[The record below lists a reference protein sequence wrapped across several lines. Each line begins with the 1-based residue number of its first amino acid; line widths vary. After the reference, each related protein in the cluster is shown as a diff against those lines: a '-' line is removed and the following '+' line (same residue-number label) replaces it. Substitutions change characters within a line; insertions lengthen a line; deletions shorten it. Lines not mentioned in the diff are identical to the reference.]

1 MTLFDYD
8 IKPGDTLLIQDRGVQ
23 VSYRLSQ
30 LMINV
35 GPLITFLLFW
45 NYRREIYE
53 YSIFA
58 EKQKS
63 ELEKGLK
70 THPE

>member
-35 GPLITFLLFW
+35 GPVITFSLFW
-45 NYRREIYE
+45 CYRYEIYNYCMVE
-53 YSIFA
+53 NKETIKHEFKPYLS
-58 EKQKS
+58 
-63 ELEKGLK
+63 
-70 THPE
+70 